1 MEETNF
7 LEEEP
12 HTEEEYALAVTQML
26 AEIQRLRA
34 TLNDD
39 QEEVRLL
46 RAEAASLKSEIA
58 TLRAETYAILASL
71 RGMDLE
77 SDGTSSGQRL
87 H

>member
-1 MEETNF
+1 MAEKNF

-12 HTEEEYALAVTQML
+12 QTAEEYAIAVTQML

-34 TLNDD
+34 TLEED
-39 QEEVRLL
+39 QEEVRRL

-58 TLRAETYAILASL
+58 TIRAETRAILASL
-71 RGMDLE
+71 KGMV
-77 SDGTSSGQRL
+77 SDSNDTSSGERL